1 MVVNENLKKLV
12 QPQKR
17 QRKYLAYII
26 CAGVAGL
33 VIVNLGS
40 LASLITTTL
49 DNIKTKIQTQKTIS
63 SCDKHIENK
72 VLTKDKEIKNFKHE
86 CTIDGNVK
94 YKDIVSTAKI
104 IYKENGFLKGFLRGM
119 LPRVICNAPCCAISW
134 GTYEFIKYHLL
145 KFKLNGIYHPHI

>member
-1 MVVNENLKKLV
+1 MEDLKLLTRIGLNTFTDK
-12 QPQKR
+12 
-17 QRKYLAYII
+17 AYFH
-26 CAGVAGL
+26 L
-33 VIVNLGS
+33 FTEFYN
-40 LASLITTTL
+40 
-49 DNIKTKIQTQKTIS
+49 DYFMQF
-63 SCDKHIENK
+63 
-72 VLTKDKEIKNFKHE
+72 KDKEIKNFKHE